1 MKLFSKIATAFVGMA
16 MAIGVGVAVNS
27 SKVGEVKADE
37 VTDTLTASDL
47 AATGTS
53 YTGFS
58 GVSKTSDA
66 VYAGNSA
73 KDGSGNIQ
81 MRSKNSNS
89 GIVSTTS
96 GGTVKSV
103 KITVGSGTNTID
115 VYGSNSAYTSASDLY
130 GSSAGT
136 KVGSVT
142 STDTVTFSSD
152 YAYVGIRSNNG
163 AIYVTSVEITWT
175 TSGGGGTTTYTV
187 SYNSNEHGT
196 GTMTDSNS
204 PYESGATVTVLAN
217 GFTAD
222 TDYEFVNFNTKAD
235 GSGTSYDA
243 GDTFEISANTTL
255 YAQWNYTGVGPDVSL
270 VASSIA
276 DFVSPWSVDNTPGN
290 VETTGS
296 ARGWQWSG
304 GTSAVITYSTDK
316 TISKVIVSATTNGSG
331 SLSVTVG
338 GNAFGESTAISSTK
352 TSYTFEGDETGNV
365 VITLTNSGT
374 KSVYADSIEIYFG
387 NALPELDILDYQ
399 DLELPHTMC
408 VGATSRIFKAIDKD
422 SKETV
427 SGDLTW
433 TVGDNTVISIT
444 SSSQYYCRVSA
455 LKVGSTTLTVSKD
468 GYKTATGTVN
478 VIEDPTQQTLSVY
491 EYDGSSATNPADG
504 TTVLW
509 SSGSGTYRDVAVDED
524 GNIVTTA
531 AWVSSDTT
539 VATVTSSAGVVSVTT
554 LKPGE
559 YSLTASSSGFNSGSA
574 GITVSKSYVEEV
586 VVGGPMTKTT
596 YTTSESWSSDGLT
609 ATATYHSGW
618 VEDITSQVT
627 WTFSPAS
634 PTAGTTSVI
643 PYAHFEEEA
652 YAGSSQSVTVTVQ
665 HAGTAEDPFT
675 VAEALAKANEIGT
688 VGSSGQG
695 PWVTKGIISRVTSA
709 PAATYWNATYYI
721 SDDGSQTNELQVYR
735 GYYIDNAKFDA
746 ETAALLTAGKVV
758 TVTGNLTGS
767 YGCEYCQGNYLLSLE
782 SPSTG
787 DIDVTF
793 EPELNIEI
801 GDTGTF
807 TASTDATSPTYTWSV
822 EDSSILSVDSSTGA
836 FEGLKLGTTK
846 VTVNVSA
853 TEGNGE
859 ASAFITVNGSGTYT
873 IEEANEIAA
882 AESSGSTTSY
892 YIYVE
897 GYVSLF
903 NSDSQTAGNERALDI
918 TNYDQNE
925 SIMVF
930 VGKSGYSTFISGL
943 KLGDYIRVKAFVQNY
958 SGKYEL
964 TTPTKV
970 ESYYTEMSFA
980 YELLELTDA
989 VCKDYDGVTDNKSK
1003 LETVWETLV
1012 DSSHYGALT
1021 SEQIENLVDCEASE
1035 TGTTVQQAMARYDY
1049 LVVKYGLDNFISDRV
1064 PSVGAVTQPI
1074 VSNNNINNSMS
1085 IVVVTVIAITSLS
1098 AIGVLLVIKRRKSI

>member
-1 MKLFSKIATAFVGMA
+1 MKLFSKIATALVGMA
-16 MAIGVGVAVNS
+16 MAIGVGVAVGS
-27 SKVGEVKADE
+27 TKVGEVRADS
-37 VTDTLTASDL
+37 TANFTLS
-47 AATGTS
+47 
-53 YTGFS
+53 
-58 GVSKTSDA
+58 
-66 VYAGNSA
+66 
-73 KDGSGNIQ
+73 
-81 MRSKNSNS
+81 
-89 GIVSTTS
+89 
-96 GGTVKSV
+96 
-103 KITVGSGTNTID
+103 
-115 VYGSNSAYTSASDLY
+115 SASDVTVDGVTASFAKGSGSNAPAWYSAGLRLY
-130 GSSAGT
+130 ASNTVTISSSNTLTGVSFNWEKQGSKAFATVTADVGTYTHPSAAGTGTWTGSSTSVVFTLGSSGQLQLNT
-136 KVGSVT
+136 FSVT
-142 STDTVTFSSD
+142 
-152 YAYVGIRSNNG
+152 Y
-163 AIYVTSVEITWT
+163 
-175 TSGGGGTTTYTV
+175 SGGGSTTYTV
-187 SYNSNEHGT
+187 TYNANEHGT
-196 GTMTDSNS
+196 GTMTDPNS
-204 PYESGATVTVLAN
+204 PYTSGAEVTVLAN
-217 GFTAD
+217 AFVAD
-222 TDYEFVNFNTKAD
+222 TDYEFVDFNTAAD
-235 GSGTSYDA
+235 GTGTSYDA
-243 GDTFEISANTTL
+243 GDKFEISANTTL

-270 VASSIA
+270 VASSTS
-276 DFVSPWSVDNTPGN
+276 DFVSPWSVDNTPSGIEAAN
-290 VETTGS
+290 
-296 ARGWQWSG
+296 RGWQWSSG
-304 GTSAVITYSTDK
+304 KSAVITYSTDK
-316 TISKVIVSATTNGSG
+316 SVSKVVVSATTNGSG
-331 SLSVTVG
+331 SLAVTVG
-338 GNAFGESTAISSTK
+338 GNDFGESTAITSTK
-352 TSYTFEGDETGNV
+352 TAYTFEGNETGDV

-374 KSVYADSIEIYFG
+374 KSVYADRIEIYF
-387 NALPELDILDYQ
+387 NNLIETKMVDNHNYTITTYQ
-399 DLELPHTMC
+399 FYDGDPTL
-408 VGATSRIFKAIDKD
+408 VFKYFDNNDQAIDDANWVTSDSSVLKLNPKTSYAYIGPNGLGTATVTA
-422 SKETV
+422 SKE
-427 SGDLTW
+427 
-433 TVGDNTVISIT
+433 
-444 SSSQYYCRVSA
+444 
-455 LKVGSTTLTVSKD
+455 
-468 GYKTATGTVN
+468 GYKPATVTFTVVPN
-478 VIEDPTQQTLSVY
+478 PSQQTLTVY
-491 EYDGSSATNPADG
+491 EYDGSSATNPADD

-509 SSGSGTYRDVAVDED
+509 SSGTGTYRYVATDED
-524 GNIVTTA
+524 NNIITTA
-531 AWVSSDTT
+531 NWTSSDPT
-539 VATVTSSAGVVSVTT
+539 VATVTSSEGVASVTT
-554 LKPGE
+554 VKPGE
-559 YSLTASSSGFNSGSA
+559 YSLTATSSGFNSGSA
-574 GITVSKSYVEEV
+574 GITVSKSYVENV
-586 VVGGPMTKTT
+586 VVGGSMTKTS
-596 YTTSESWSSDGLT
+596 YTTSESWSPNGLT
-609 ATATYHSGW
+609 ATADYHSGW
-618 VEDITSQVT
+618 VEDITSQVE

-643 PYAHFEEEA
+643 PYAHFEGEA

-675 VAEALAKANEIGT
+675 VVEALAKANEIGT
-688 VGSSGQG
+688 VGKTGQG
-695 PWVTKGIISRVTSA
+695 PWVTKGIISRVTEA
-709 PAATYWNATYYI
+709 PTASYWNATYYI

-735 GYYIDNAKFDA
+735 GYYLDNAKFDA

-758 TVTGNLTGS
+758 TITGNLTGS

-822 EDSSILSVDSSTGA
+822 EDSSLLSVDSSTGA

-882 AESSGSTTSY
+882 AEASGSTTSY

-1049 LVVKYGLDNFISDRV
+1049 LVVKYELDNFISDRT
-1064 PSVGAVTQPI
+1064 PSVGAVTQPTI
-1074 VSNNNINNSMS
+1074 SNNNNINSSMS
-1085 IVVVTVIAITSLS
+1085 IIVVAVIAITSLS

>member
-1 MKLFSKIATAFVGMA
+1 MRKRFFPSNKLCIERKKKNMKLFSKIATAFVGIA
-16 MAIGVGVAVNS
+16 MAIGVGVAVGSN
-27 SKVGEVKADE
+27 KVGEVRADS
-37 VTDTLTASDL
+37 TANFTLS
-47 AATGTS
+47 
-53 YTGFS
+53 
-58 GVSKTSDA
+58 
-66 VYAGNSA
+66 
-73 KDGSGNIQ
+73 
-81 MRSKNSNS
+81 
-89 GIVSTTS
+89 
-96 GGTVKSV
+96 
-103 KITVGSGTNTID
+103 
-115 VYGSNSAYTSASDLY
+115 SASDVTVDGVTASFAANGGNAPAWYSAGLRLY
-130 GSSAGT
+130 ANNTVTISSSNTLTGVSFNWEKQGSKAFATVTANVGSYTHPSAAGTGTWTGSSTSVVFTLGSSGQLQLNT
-136 KVGSVT
+136 FSVT
-142 STDTVTFSSD
+142 
-152 YAYVGIRSNNG
+152 Y
-163 AIYVTSVEITWT
+163 
-175 TSGGGGTTTYTV
+175 SGGGSTTYTV
-187 SYNSNEHGT
+187 TYNANEHGT
-196 GTMTDSNS
+196 GTMTDPNS
-204 PYESGATVTVLAN
+204 PYTSGAEVTVLAN
-217 GFTAD
+217 AFVAD
-222 TDYEFVNFNTKAD
+222 TDYEFVDFNTAAD

-243 GDTFEISANTTL
+243 GDKFEITANTTL
-255 YAQWNYTGVGPDVSL
+255 FAQWNYTGVGPDVSL
-270 VASSIA
+270 VASSTS

-304 GTSAVITYSTDK
+304 GKSAVITYSTDK

-331 SLSVTVG
+331 SLAVTVG
-338 GNAFGESTAISSTK
+338 GNNFGESTAISGTK

-365 VITLTNSGT
+365 VISLTNSGT
-374 KSVYADSIEIYFG
+374 KSVYADYIEIYF
-387 NALPELDILDYQ
+387 NDLLDAKIVNNSNVEISSYEFTEGDPTL
-399 DLELPHTMC
+399 
-408 VGATSRIFKAIDKD
+408 VFKYFDKD
-422 SKETV
+422 NQEIAGAEWSISNPSVLSINGKGYFAYIGPVGVGSSTVTASKEGYKPVTV
-427 SGDLTW
+427 TF
-433 TVGDNTVISIT
+433 TVVEDPSKPGMDIWDNTWKVDPGDAYKYSTTPGLHVFTLWLEGDTEKEFDDRTYLEADTWASSDETVATIERT
-444 SSSQYYCRVSA
+444 SGGAGSLTT
-455 LKVGSTTLTVSKD
+455 LKPGSTTLTATKA
-468 GYKTATGTVN
+468 GYKTASVLINVSTGVFDELEISGSMSKTSYTTA
-478 VIEDPTQQTLSVY
+478 ESWDPT
-491 EYDGSSATNPADG
+491 GF
-504 TTVLW
+504 
-509 SSGSGTYRDVAVDED
+509 
-524 GNIVTTA
+524 
-531 AWVSSDTT
+531 
-539 VATVTSSAGVVSVTT
+539 VVKKV
-554 LKPGE
+554 
-559 YSLTASSSGFNSGSA
+559 FNSGWKEE
-574 GITVSKSYVEEV
+574 ITS
-586 VVGGPMTKTT
+586 
-596 YTTSESWSSDGLT
+596 GLT
-609 ATATYHSGW
+609 WTYSPSAPAQGVTSVVATAHWNDGVDDYE
-618 VEDITSQVT
+618 V
-627 WTFSPAS
+627 
-634 PTAGTTSVI
+634 
-643 PYAHFEEEA
+643 
-652 YAGSSQSVTVTVQ
+652 SSSAQAVTVTVQ

-688 VGSSGQG
+688 VGKTGQG
-695 PWVTKGIISRVTSA
+695 PWVTKGIISRVTEA
-709 PAATYWNATYYI
+709 PTASYWNATYYI

-735 GYYIDNAKFDA
+735 GYYLDNAKFDA
-746 ETAALLTAGKVV
+746 ETAALLTAGKIV

-882 AESSGSTTSY
+882 AEASGTTTSY

-989 VCKDYDGVTDNKSK
+989 VCKDYDGVTDNKSE

-1049 LVVKYGLDNFISDRV
+1049 LVVKYGLDNFISDRT
-1064 PSVGAVTQPI
+1064 PSVGAVTQP
-1074 VSNNNINNSMS
+1074 VNNDNNINSSMS
-1085 IVVVTVIAITSLS
+1085 IVVVAVIAITSLS

>member
-1 MKLFSKIATAFVGMA
+1 MKLFSKIATALVGIA
-16 MAIGVGVAVNS
+16 MAVGVGVAVSGNNS
-27 SKVGEVKADE
+27 KEVKADSTANFTLSSASA
-37 VTDTLTASDL
+37 VTVDGVTASFAKGSGSNAPTWYAAGLRLYASNTVTISSSNTLTGVSFNWEKQGSKAFATVTADVGTYTHPS
-47 AATGTS
+47 AAGTGTW
-53 YTGFS
+53 T
-58 GVSKTSDA
+58 
-66 VYAGNSA
+66 GNS
-73 KDGSGNIQ
+73 
-81 MRSKNSNS
+81 
-89 GIVSTTS
+89 TS
-96 GGTVKSV
+96 VVFT
-103 KITVGSGTNTID
+103 
-115 VYGSNSAYTSASDLY
+115 L
-130 GSSAGT
+130 GSSGQLQLNT
-136 KVGSVT
+136 FSVT
-142 STDTVTFSSD
+142 
-152 YAYVGIRSNNG
+152 Y
-163 AIYVTSVEITWT
+163 
-175 TSGGGGTTTYTV
+175 SGGGSSTYTV
-187 SYNSNEHGT
+187 TYNANEHGT
-196 GTMTDSNS
+196 GTMTDPNS
-204 PYESGATVTVLAN
+204 PYTPGAEVTVLAN
-217 GFTAD
+217 AFVAK
-222 TDYEFVNFNTKAD
+222 TDYEFVDFNTAAD
-235 GSGTSYDA
+235 GTGTSYDA
-243 GDTFEISANTTL
+243 GDKFEISANTTL
-255 YAQWNYTGVGPDVSL
+255 YAQWNYTG
-270 VASSIA
+270 
-276 DFVSPWSVDNTPGN
+276 
-290 VETTGS
+290 
-296 ARGWQWSG
+296 
-304 GTSAVITYSTDK
+304 
-316 TISKVIVSATTNGSG
+316 
-331 SLSVTVG
+331 
-338 GNAFGESTAISSTK
+338 
-352 TSYTFEGDETGNV
+352 
-365 VITLTNSGT
+365 
-374 KSVYADSIEIYFG
+374 
-387 NALPELDILDYQ
+387 
-399 DLELPHTMC
+399 
-408 VGATSRIFKAIDKD
+408 
-422 SKETV
+422 
-427 SGDLTW
+427 
-433 TVGDNTVISIT
+433 
-444 SSSQYYCRVSA
+444 
-455 LKVGSTTLTVSKD
+455 
-468 GYKTATGTVN
+468 
-478 VIEDPTQQTLSVY
+478 
-491 EYDGSSATNPADG
+491 
-504 TTVLW
+504 
-509 SSGSGTYRDVAVDED
+509 
-524 GNIVTTA
+524 
-531 AWVSSDTT
+531 
-539 VATVTSSAGVVSVTT
+539 
-554 LKPGE
+554 
-559 YSLTASSSGFNSGSA
+559 
-574 GITVSKSYVEEV
+574 
-586 VVGGPMTKTT
+586 
-596 YTTSESWSSDGLT
+596 
-609 ATATYHSGW
+609 
-618 VEDITSQVT
+618 
-627 WTFSPAS
+627 
-634 PTAGTTSVI
+634 
-643 PYAHFEEEA
+643 
-652 YAGSSQSVTVTVQ
+652 
-665 HAGTAEDPFT
+665 AGTADNPFT
-675 VAEALAKANEIGT
+675 VVEALAKANEIGT

-735 GYYIDNAKFDA
+735 GYYLDNAKFDA

-882 AESSGSTTSY
+882 AEASGSTTSY

-1021 SEQIENLVDCEASE
+1021 SEQIKNLVDCEASE

-1049 LVVKYGLDNFISDRV
+1049 LVVKYELDNFISDRT
-1064 PSVGAVTQPI
+1064 PSVGAVTQPTI
-1074 VSNNNINNSMS
+1074 SNNNNINSSMS
-1085 IVVVTVIAITSLS
+1085 IIVVAVIAITSLS